1 MPQLEIADFA
11 PQLVWL
17 VLTFGVLYA
26 LMARVALPRI
36 AEVLDSRER
45 RRADDLERAESLK
58 AEAEGAL
65 AEFERVQAATQAR
78 ALAIA
83 AGDQGNPGRPPGRA
97 PQGVGRPAGG
107 ALRRVGSGNHQGHG
121 QGHVGPRRSVGRTR
135 PGRDGPANRCGC
147 RQTGSAWRRGRGT
160 QEPGLEHDLTQW
172 NPFDRSYFASWPDA
186 LLLAMRHIGEE
197 AQRRRGAKEPGR
209 RWGKSAPRVRCD
221 ARPMARHRASRRGPA
236 VGGPENR
243 FAAIREQIAGRLARV
258 NLIGKQVLIPFGQVV
273 L

>member
-83 AGDQGNPGRPPGRA
+83 AETRA
-97 PQGVGRPAGG
+97 TLA
-107 ALRRVGSGNHQGHG
+107 A
-121 QGHVGPRRSVGRTR
+121 
-135 PGRDGPANRCGC
+135 
-147 RQTGSAWRRGRGT
+147 RQAERLK
-160 QEPGLEHDLTQW
+160 ELE
-172 NPFDRSYFASWPDA
+172 
-186 LLLAMRHIGEE
+186 
-197 AQRRRGAKEPGR
+197 
-209 RWGKSAPRVRCD
+209 
-221 ARPMARHRASRRGPA
+221 
-236 VGGPENR
+236 
-243 FAAIREQIAGRLARV
+243 GRLAERFAESEAEITKATDKAMSGLADLSAELAQAATDR
-258 NLIGKQVLIPFGQVV
+258 LIGADVGKQAARGAVDAELKSRA
-273 L
+273 